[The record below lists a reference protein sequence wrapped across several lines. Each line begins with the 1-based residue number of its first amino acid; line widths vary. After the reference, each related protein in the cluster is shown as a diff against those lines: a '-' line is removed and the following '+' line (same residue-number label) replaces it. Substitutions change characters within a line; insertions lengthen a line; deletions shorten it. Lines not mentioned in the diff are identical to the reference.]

1 MEIGRLEIG
10 RLSGRLVSPEVRES
24 ERMDLQTL
32 IEGKFDPVGAIRLLA
47 YRVALLEAREEHSV
61 VEGMPEEPQ
70 VQSVAARAAAGT
82 DGEKATPAKKSAP
95 AESVKDDD
103 VDAAAATGTGG
114 DAAGASEG
122 PAKKSAPAKV
132 AASKKKA
139 SA

>member
-1 MEIGRLEIG
+1 
-10 RLSGRLVSPEVRES
+10 
-24 ERMDLQTL
+24 MDLQTL

-70 VQSVAARAAAGT
+70 VQSVAERAVVGT
-82 DGEKATPAKKSAP
+82 DADDVADGEKGTPAQKSAP
-95 AESVKDDD
+95 VELATGGD
-103 VDAAAATGTGG
+103 VDAAAATGAGG

-122 PAKKSAPAKV
+122 PAKKGAPAK
-132 AASKKKA
+132 AASGKKKA

>member
-1 MEIGRLEIG
+1 
-10 RLSGRLVSPEVRES
+10 
-24 ERMDLQTL
+24 MDLQTL

-70 VQSVAARAAAGT
+70 VQSVAERAVVGT
-82 DGEKATPAKKSAP
+82 DADDVADGEKGTPAQKSAP
-95 AESVKDDD
+95 VELATGGA

-114 DAAGASEG
+114 DAAGAQ
-122 PAKKSAPAKV
+122 ASAPKV
-132 AASKKKA
+132 APKKAVSGKKKA

>member
-1 MEIGRLEIG
+1 
-10 RLSGRLVSPEVRES
+10 
-24 ERMDLQTL
+24 MDLRTL

-70 VQSVAARAAAGT
+70 VQSDAERAVAVADADDVA
-82 DGEKATPAKKSAP
+82 DGEKGTPAQKSAP
-95 AESVKDDD
+95 AKLATGGD
-103 VDAAAATGTGG
+103 VGAEAATGTGG

-122 PAKKSAPAKV
+122 PAKKGAPAKAV
-132 AASKKKA
+132 ASKKKA